1 MENFLPVLQVGAEP
15 HPEIHRILKDNGWPT
30 EHAPT
35 IEQSLLAIQKKPFFL
50 VIITARQ
57 LPCGPWHKLLDGF
70 RGMAVPPLVIVTDHL
85 ADDRLWAD
93 VLNRGGYD
101 VLAQPLDKREVSRV
115 VRQAWLQWNNPR

>member
-1 MENFLPVLQVGAEP
+1 MENFLPVLQVGAESD
-15 HPEIHRILKDNGWPT
+15 PEVSRIFKEIRWPLC
-30 EHAPT
+30 HAST
-35 IEQSLLAIQKKPFFL
+35 IEKSLEAIREKPFFL